1 MKLAVNIITIIRLLY
16 IIILPILKVKISDMA
31 YIINIVLIFLTDFI
45 DGIIAR
51 KFKVQTLFG
60 AVMDTVADKALCI
73 VLLLA
78 LLPENNM
85 LLFILILEIVI
96 SIVNTI
102 GMALKK
108 KAKSSLLG
116 KVKMWILSIT
126 IILGYVE
133 HFNLIDFVFI
143 QISSI
148 ITICMQ
154 IAVIIGYI
162 VNLKNSDIIERTGL
176 KENKKENLKY
186 VLFDTEYYISNFK

>member
-1 MKLAVNIITIIRLLY
+1 
-16 IIILPILKVKISDMA
+16 
-31 YIINIVLIFLTDFI
+31 
-45 DGIIAR
+45 
-51 KFKVQTLFG
+51 
-60 AVMDTVADKALCI
+60 
-73 VLLLA
+73 
-78 LLPENNM
+78 
-85 LLFILILEIVI
+85 
-96 SIVNTI
+96 
-102 GMALKK
+102 
-108 KAKSSLLG
+108 
-116 KVKMWILSIT
+116 MWILSIT

-186 VLFDTEYYISNFK
+186 VLFDTEYYISNFTIERLLI